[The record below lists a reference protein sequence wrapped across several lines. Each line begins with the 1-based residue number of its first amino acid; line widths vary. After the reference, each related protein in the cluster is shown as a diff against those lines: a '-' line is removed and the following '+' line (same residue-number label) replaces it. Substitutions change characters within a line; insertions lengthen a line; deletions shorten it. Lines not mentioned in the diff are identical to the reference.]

1 LEGIKEVLRDL
12 VSSCK
17 MAPPCFLAPYLI
29 MWTLPL
35 AHHEGQHEVL
45 TRVESVLVPCP

>member
-1 LEGIKEVLRDL
+1 MVMLKGSGTFKRWDLVGGLLSYWGVALEGIKEVLRDL

-29 MWTLPL
+29 M
-35 AHHEGQHEVL
+35 
-45 TRVESVLVPCP
+45 